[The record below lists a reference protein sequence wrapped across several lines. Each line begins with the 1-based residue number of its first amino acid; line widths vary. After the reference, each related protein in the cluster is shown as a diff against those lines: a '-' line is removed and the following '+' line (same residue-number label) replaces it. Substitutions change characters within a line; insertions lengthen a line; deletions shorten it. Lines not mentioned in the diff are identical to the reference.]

1 MKLELLK
8 YLDARP
14 EPRDGAATMPAV
26 IPQTWDMHDSLEIVD
41 ALKLITSN
49 DEHSK
54 VHRVFAQMRLFD
66 VVQTQTENA
75 IPKGKGS
82 GRHVAEHLIVL
93 EEMAKKVAGKE
104 PPTSRAK
111 IETRYA
117 SAYLAGKRWR
127 QLVDWFGGDG
137 IVLVF
142 ITRSKLLS
150 LEPNSVPRTDIVL

>member
-1 MKLELLK
+1 
-8 YLDARP
+8 
-14 EPRDGAATMPAV
+14 
-26 IPQTWDMHDSLEIVD
+26 MHNSLEIGD

-49 DEHSK
+49 DEHSM

-66 VVQTQTENA
+66 VVQTQTKTT
-75 IPKGKGS
+75 ILKTKGS

-104 PPTSRAK
+104 PLTLRAK

-127 QLVDWFGGDG
+127 QLVDSYGGDG
-137 IVLVF
+137 IVLIF
-142 ITRSKLLS
+142 ITRSMFSSLKLS
-150 LEPNSVPRTDIVL
+150 SIPITDIVL